1 VTNPEYRSGKVLLMP
16 YQDTDLD
23 MLALTLVD
31 LRATTEA
38 MRRSV
43 TNAQA
48 SVEHYRHTRSSDR
61 LTDIADCLTHLR
73 REAGVALESTR
84 HAEQSIGVLIAQPRT
99 ES

>member
-1 VTNPEYRSGKVLLMP
+1 MSH
-16 YQDTDLD
+16 QDFDLD
-23 MLALTLVD
+23 LLALTLVD

-48 SVEHYRHTRSSDR
+48 SVEHYRHTLSDDR

-84 HAEQSIGVLIAQPRT
+84 HAEQSIGALLARPRT